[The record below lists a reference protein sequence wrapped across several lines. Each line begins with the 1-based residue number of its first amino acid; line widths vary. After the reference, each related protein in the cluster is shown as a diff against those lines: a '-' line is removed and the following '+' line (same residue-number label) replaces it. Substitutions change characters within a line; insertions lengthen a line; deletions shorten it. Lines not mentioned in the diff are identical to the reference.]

1 MIRVVRD
8 AGGCPCPS
16 DEGNEPTV
24 TRVEIALDECWTLG
38 AHSTYRGRS
47 ALGDLLSRAK
57 YGPDRPSADRVAACM
72 GWWAARLCEFS
83 TSRLSQRTVVN
94 AVPANPR
101 PHPSNHT
108 RSVQGRVGKKG

>member
-72 GWWAARLCEFS
+72 GWWAARSEE
-83 TSRLSQRTVVN
+83 R
-94 AVPANPR
+94 
-101 PHPSNHT
+101 
-108 RSVQGRVGKKG
+108 RVGKECFSQFRSRWSPEH